1 MVSVQISVVH
11 QMAMLFYLQNLNCLI
26 ASKISFTYEISLVNT
41 IGFVGVQ
48 LEQVI
53 SVFLEISTQSVKTSM
68 LWTFNSLTKAA
79 YMCQVLHAYF
89 SFRSTKALSAF
100 CWCVQKISNGLC
112 FEEEWTILQT
122 AQFVFHLAPPWVM
135 SIPENSGIPRN
146 IHYTPQIFPM
156 GSLHAAAPFWRD
168 TLIY

>member
-1 MVSVQISVVH
+1 MMVSVQISVVH

-68 LWTFNSLTKAA
+68 L
-79 YMCQVLHAYF
+79 
-89 SFRSTKALSAF
+89 
-100 CWCVQKISNGLC
+100 
-112 FEEEWTILQT
+112 
-122 AQFVFHLAPPWVM
+122 
-135 SIPENSGIPRN
+135 
-146 IHYTPQIFPM
+146 
-156 GSLHAAAPFWRD
+156 
-168 TLIY
+168 